1 MRERARE
8 PLRRRGRVPCAGGG
22 RARGPYALT
31 RWLPPRR
38 SASCARALRAAAC
51 SCSCAGRGRWPLRF
65 GTCKTGSG
73 HMLWRAVM
81 WCIYSATGRGRSPLR
96 PRRGR
101 AARCVMDSPN
111 AMRRAQWRAV
121 AAVVGARSRLR
132 PLVYGAAG
140 ASAAVD
146 AGRCVYRTQAHAAS
160 TSEYFWVYLQVV
172 VRLSVRYLEVNPQGL
187 RYAQSGF
194 VLPIPGPGT
203 NWLHFRRE

>member
-1 MRERARE
+1 MTEARICLVGALVRA
-8 PLRRRGRVPCAGGG
+8 P
-22 RARGPYALT
+22 
-31 RWLPPRR
+31 
-38 SASCARALRAAAC
+38 LRAAVVGA
-51 SCSCAGRGRWPLRF
+51 A
-65 GTCKTGSG
+65 
-73 HMLWRAVM
+73 
-81 WCIYSATGRGRSPLR
+81 GRGRSPLR

-160 TSEYFWVYLQVV
+160 TSESFWVYLQVV
-172 VRLSVRYLEVNPQGL
+172 VGHLCTYLEVNPQGL
-187 RYAQSGF
+187 RYTQIGF
-194 VLPIPGPGT
+194 VLAVLALAPFAAACRWQSAGT
-203 NWLHFRRE
+203 MAKRKATSDGKVARCAFIFAHGVFL

>member
-1 MRERARE
+1 
-8 PLRRRGRVPCAGGG
+8 
-22 RARGPYALT
+22 
-31 RWLPPRR
+31 
-38 SASCARALRAAAC
+38 
-51 SCSCAGRGRWPLRF
+51 
-65 GTCKTGSG
+65 
-73 HMLWRAVM
+73 
-81 WCIYSATGRGRSPLR
+81 
-96 PRRGR
+96 
-101 AARCVMDSPN
+101 MDSPN

-187 RYAQSGF
+187 RYTQSGF
-194 VLPIPGPGT
+194 VLAPRRQEAAIATAMRPCPTTSAAATRPTDKRISLVTEQEGQDRTLKNLARSWLPGRAIAPCWASRG
-203 NWLHFRRE
+203 LR

>member
-73 HMLWRAVM
+73 HMFWRAVM
-81 WCIYSATGRGRSPLR
+81 WCIYSAAGRGRSPLR

-160 TSEYFWVYLQVV
+160 TSESF
-172 VRLSVRYLEVNPQGL
+172 
-187 RYAQSGF
+187 
-194 VLPIPGPGT
+194 
-203 NWLHFRRE
+203 

>member
-1 MRERARE
+1 MSAM
-8 PLRRRGRVPCAGGG
+8 PTAGAAAGGT
-22 RARGPYALT
+22 LT
-31 RWLPPRR
+31 RNLAGGRYFTGLTYTRGSTATAVVAAQNLREGSGLPPRR

-73 HMLWRAVM
+73 HMFWRAVM

-160 TSEYFWVYLQVV
+160 TSESF
-172 VRLSVRYLEVNPQGL
+172 
-187 RYAQSGF
+187 
-194 VLPIPGPGT
+194 
-203 NWLHFRRE
+203 